1 MKRLQMKFVLYI
13 CASFLSLSQLT
24 DLVTQVEAK
33 RDCKPGQE
41 DVVFQPFDL
50 KVQGM

>member
-1 MKRLQMKFVLYI
+1 MKFVSYI
-13 CASFLSLSQLT
+13 CASFLFLSQLT
-24 DLVTQVEAK
+24 DLVAHVEAK

-41 DVVFQPFDL
+41 DVIFQPFDL